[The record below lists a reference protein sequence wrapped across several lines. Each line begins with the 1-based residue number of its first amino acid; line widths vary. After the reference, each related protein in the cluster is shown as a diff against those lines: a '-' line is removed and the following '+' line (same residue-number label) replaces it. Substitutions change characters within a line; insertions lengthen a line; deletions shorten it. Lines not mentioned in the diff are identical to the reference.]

1 MASRLEKSVTL
12 YGGMA
17 YAAREMAR
25 IDQRAT
31 PHNDGVAL
39 IIRRALRDYLLK
51 RGYSGAFLDDFS
63 VDVATGKN
71 PHSAASAPV
80 VDSGAS

>member
-1 MASRLEKSVTL
+1 MTKLEKSVTL

-17 YAAREMAR
+17 FAAREMAR

-39 IIRRALRDYLLK
+39 IIRRALRDYLVK
-51 RGYSGAFLDDFS
+51 RGYSGAFLDDFT
-63 VDVATGKN
+63 VDVATGQKL
-71 PHSAASAPV
+71 HSAASAPV
-80 VDSGAS
+80 TQSGKS